1 MQITVAGKQVSTS
14 DALRSHV
21 ETGLGS
27 ITGKYF
33 DHALEARV
41 TFRKDAK
48 GSNGGH
54 YACDINIH
62 AGRGL
67 TMRGE
72 GQGPDAQRA
81 FDVAAEHVGKRL
93 RRYRRR
99 VNEHARSKAVERA
112 PVETFREYMVAMD
125 EEGDEAP
132 EVNGAEHPAVVAEPL
147 GELHRI
153 SVSEATMRLDLAG
166 SSVVVFRNVASG
178 SINVVYRRQDGHVG
192 WIDPSGA

>member
-1 MQITVAGKQVSTS
+1 MHITVAGKQLATS

-21 ETGLGS
+21 ETGLGT

-48 GSNGGH
+48 GSSGGH
-54 YACDINIH
+54 YACDINLH

-72 GQGPDAQRA
+72 GQGPDPKRA
-81 FDVAAEHVGKRL
+81 FDIAAEHVGKRL

-99 VNEHARSKAVERA
+99 VNEHARSQAGVRDGAE
-112 PVETFREYMVAMD
+112 VLREYVLPLDD
-125 EEGDEAP
+125 EAEEAP

-147 GELHRI
+147 GELHQLT
-153 SVSEATMRLDLAG
+153 VSEATMRLDLAG
-166 SSVVVFRNVASG
+166 SAVVVFRNSASG
-178 SINVVYRRQDGHVG
+178 LINVVYRRQDGHVG
-192 WIDPSGA
+192 WIDPASA

>member
-1 MQITVAGKQVSTS
+1 MQITVAGKQLATS

-54 YACDINIH
+54 YACDINLH

-72 GQGPDAQRA
+72 GQGPDAMRA
-81 FDVAAEHVGKRL
+81 FDIAAEHVGKRL

-99 VNEHARSKAVERA
+99 VNEHARSLAPERDGE
-112 PVETFREYMVAMD
+112 VLREYVLPME
-125 EEGDEAP
+125 EEGEDAP

-147 GELHRI
+147 GELHQLT
-153 SVSEATMRLDLAG
+153 VGEATMRLDLAG
-166 SSVVVFRNVASG
+166 SAVVVFRNRASG
-178 SINVVYRRQDGHVG
+178 AINVVYRRQDGHVG
-192 WIDPSGA
+192 WIDPPTG

>member
-1 MQITVAGKQVSTS
+1 MQITVAGKQVATS
-14 DALRSHV
+14 DSLRSHV
-21 ETGLGS
+21 ETGLGN

-33 DHALEARV
+33 DHALQARV

-54 YACDINIH
+54 FACDINLH

-72 GQGPDAQRA
+72 GQGPDAMRA
-81 FDVAAEHVGKRL
+81 FDIAAEHVGKRL

-99 VNEHARSKAVERA
+99 VNEHARSQA
-112 PVETFREYMVAMD
+112 PSRNGDVLREYRLPLDD
-125 EEGDEAP
+125 ESEEAI

-147 GELHRI
+147 SELHVLT
-153 SVSEATMRLDLAG
+153 VSEATMRLDLAG
-166 SSVVVFRNVASG
+166 SPVIVFRNSASG
-178 SINVVYRRQDGHVG
+178 TINVVYRRGDGHVG
-192 WIDPSGA
+192 WIDPASS